1 MGRPKQLNK
10 PRLTTLYIEAE
21 YLNEIDKQKIKV
33 GEYVRDL
40 LKEKFSN
47 LDTNKEL
54 QKYRDKSKSLGY
66 ELKEI
71 KEENRRLRIKLNP
84 EDLLSEEIEAK
95 AEELAEEY
103 NSEEDRR
110 IEAVTSHHKK
120 LLRDY
125 KPLEETDEEYKIR
138 FKELVDKRLTY
149 NPELKVKEA
158 EELSKE
164 QLARETIDNIP
175 RVPILTPEYRSKRS
189 FMEDAKFIV
198 MEIHTKKGVK
208 E

>member
-1 MGRPKQLNK
+1 MGRPKQLNQ

-40 LKEKFSN
+40 LKENFSN
-47 LDTNKEL
+47 LDINKEL
-54 QKYRDKSKSLGY
+54 QKYRDKSKELGY

-158 EELSKE
+158 ELLSKE
-164 QLARETIDNIP
+164 QLARETIENVP